1 MHALATGL
9 ITLAQQEN
17 AGDFQSQIG
26 YWIVLLGVLALAP
39 FFFTLITSFA
49 KLVIIG
55 GILRQAL
62 GTPQIPP
69 NTIITGIALILT
81 IHIMS
86 PVAVDAY
93 QRYQQQAA
101 QREAEIEAI
110 EDETAREARR
120 RELGEARAVMQ
131 QVTTAVRPAMH
142 DFLEKHAHR
151 ENVILFERLRTKL
164 WSPEVEATVDELL
177 AAQGQTEPRNNMVH
191 DLVVLAPAFVLS
203 ELIEAFQIGFMIFV
217 PFLVIDLV
225 VSNILLAMGMH
236 MLSPVTISLPFKLLL
251 FVLIDG
257 WTLVIEGVVLGYT

>member
-9 ITLAQQEN
+9 FTLAQQEN
-17 AGDFQSQIG
+17 GDFQSQIG

-93 QRYQQQAA
+93 QRYQAAEA
-101 QREAEIEAI
+101 QREAEIEALP
-110 EDETAREARR
+110 EDQRENRR
-120 RELGEARAVMQ
+120 RELGQARAVMQ

-142 DFLEKHAHR
+142 DFLETHAHR
-151 ENVILFERLRTKL
+151 ENVVLFERLRSQL
-164 WSPEVEATVDELL
+164 WSNEVEATVDELL
-177 AAQGQTEPRNNMVH
+177 ASQGQTEPRDNMVY